1 MTNEELVERI
11 RNGEQELLI
20 ELWKQARR
28 FIAKRAY
35 IFCLHFSGTSKV
47 DQEDLIQVG
56 YFALLEA
63 IEKYNPEAGSSFIH
77 YFSFYLRN
85 QFRIEAGIKTS
96 RRDAL
101 TKSISLDETI
111 KGGDNEDLTFADTI
125 KSDAAEAEFDD
136 VIERLKNKQILKSV
150 MECMKKLNPTYRDVL
165 IQIYLKRRK
174 SSEIAKEYSLPH
186 RQISVIHNRALKR
199 LRTMPAVRK
208 IKMDNYLDLHTKFYK
223 HKNYKSFNSS
233 FSSTVEDLVIRRE
246 NLMKR
251 LSGISVGDAYEGLN
265 WTGL

>member
-1 MTNEELVERI
+1 MTNEELVKRI
-11 RNGEQELLI
+11 REGEINLLAD
-20 ELWKQARR
+20 LWMQVRR

-35 IFCLHFSGTSKV
+35 IFCLHYNGTSKV
-47 DQEDLIQVG
+47 DQEDLIQSG

-63 IEKYNPEAGSSFIH
+63 IEKYDPEAGSSFIH
-77 YFSFYLRN
+77 YLNYFLRN

-101 TKSISLDETI
+101 LKALSLDETI

-125 KSDAAEAEFDD
+125 KSDATEAELND

-150 MECMKKLNPTYRDVL
+150 MECMQRLNPTYRDVL

-174 SSEIAKEYSLPH
+174 SSQIAKDYGLSR
-186 RQISVIHNRALKR
+186 RQITLIHGLAIKR
-199 LRTMPAVRK
+199 LKAMPAIRK
-208 IKMDNYLDLHTKFYK
+208 IKMDNHLDLHTKFYK

-233 FSSTVEDLVIRRE
+233 FSSTVEDLIIRRE
-246 NLMKR
+246 KLLKR
-251 LSGISVGDAYEGLN
+251 LFSNRGDAYEGSLV
-265 WTGL
+265 